1 MNPLYTASIIYF
13 VYLYQE
19 AGFFRFSRAVVFT
32 CWDSFQ
38 KGLSG
43 EIPVLYLTITLATA
57 HAVLCRDEDMS
68 KDYSF
73 GLQEVIVS
81 KEIKDEK

>member
-1 MNPLYTASIIYF
+1 M
-13 VYLYQE
+13 
-19 AGFFRFSRAVVFT
+19 
-32 CWDSFQ
+32 Q

-81 KEIKDEK
+81 KEIKDKK